1 MNAVTVRINTRS
13 KFHSPLN
20 RPIQRFSGRT
30 LFKLTYSIPTRHE
43 GSENNGKNVLNF
55 TKQT

>member
-1 MNAVTVRINTRS
+1 MNAVTARINTRF

-30 LFKLTYSIPTRHE
+30 LFKLTYSIPTI
-43 GSENNGKNVLNF
+43 GGMKVAKI
-55 TKQT
+55 TVKMY